1 MDSTFVLGLA
11 LGLGLGGVIGWL
23 VCRASVA
30 EATVRLRADHA
41 RLTAELAALEARPSA
56 EAIAARTSDQM
67 RDAFSALAAA
77 ALQSSTEQ
85 FLALANERL
94 GNVHKAAVA
103 ELGEKQ
109 QALGTLIAPIRETLT
124 RVGDTLADVDRN
136 RAQDA
141 ASLRTLLGAVGQAHQ
156 QLQQETQGLVRA
168 LRSPGVRGRWG
179 EVQLRKVV
187 EMAGM
192 LEHCDFD
199 EQPTA
204 YTDEGRLRPDLIVKL
219 PGDRTIVVDAKA
231 PLEAFLDAQ
240 ATSDPG
246 VRSGRLA
253 DHVRAVREHVTRL
266 GAKSYWDQF
275 PASPDFAVLFL
286 PAEAIFMGALEHD
299 AQLIEHGVKQRVLI
313 ASPLTLIA
321 LLRAAALGWRQE
333 RLTVNAEEISQLGR
347 ELYDRV
353 RTMTDRLDTVGS
365 RLDSVVRAYNDA
377 VGTYESRVL
386 VSVRRFRELGAAT
399 GDEVGSVTPVDTSPR
414 KVESASQLD
423 LPDASIVD
431 AESVERV

>member
-1 MDSTFVLGLA
+1 MDLTFA
-11 LGLGLGGVIGWL
+11 LGLLVGLGFGGAIGWL
-23 VCRASVA
+23 VHKARAA
-30 EATVRLRADHA
+30 EAAAALGADNARLSA
-41 RLTAELAALEARPSA
+41 RLTAIEAQPSA

-67 RDAFSALAAA
+67 KDSFAALANA
-77 ALQSSTEQ
+77 ALRSSSEQ

-103 ELGEKQ
+103 EIGNRQQVLG
-109 QALGTLIAPIRETLT
+109 GLIEPIKETLT
-124 RVGDTLADVDRN
+124 RVGETLAEVDRH
-136 RAQDA
+136 RVQDT
-141 ASLRTLLGAVGQAHQ
+141 ASLRSLLGAVGQAHQ

-192 LEHCDFD
+192 LEHCDFE

-204 YTDEGRLRPDLIVKL
+204 LTDEGRLRPDMIVKL
-219 PGDRTIVVDAKA
+219 PGGRTIVVDAKT

-240 ATSDPG
+240 AASDPG
-246 VRSGRLA
+246 VRSGRMA
-253 DHVRAVREHVTRL
+253 DHVRLVRDHVTKL
-266 GAKSYWDQF
+266 GAKGYWDQF
-275 PASPDFAVLFL
+275 PSSPDFAVLFL
-286 PAEAIFMGALEHD
+286 PAEAIFMGALEQD

-333 RLTVNAEEISQLGR
+333 RLNVNAEEISRLGR
-347 ELYDRV
+347 ELYDRT
-353 RTMTDRLDTVGS
+353 RTMTERLDTVGA
-365 RLDSVVRAYNDA
+365 RLDSAVRAFNDA

-399 GDEVGSVTPVDTSPR
+399 GDEIGSASPVDTVPR
-414 KVESASQLD
+414 TLERAGQLD
-423 LPDASIVD
+423 LPDAAVVD
-431 AESVERV
+431 AESIERV